1 MLRDKRLAK
10 GLTRSELARK
20 SGVHPVKIAQYEDET
35 LRPENMTL
43 RNAIK
48 LADALECEP
57 RDFLR

>member
-48 LADALECEP
+48 LADALGCEP

>member
-48 LADALECEP
+48 LAEALECEP